1 MARINFRSTRLWI
14 SLALA
19 LGFALGTA
27 AQLSPDLFTGLQWRM
42 VGPFHG
48 GRIASVTG
56 VIGEPGTF
64 YAGMPQG
71 GIWKTTSGGMTWF
84 PIFDSVTE
92 VDSIGAI
99 QVAPSDPNI
108 IYAGSGD
115 AVANATT
122 GTAGDGMYKSVDAG
136 KTWKKIGLEGTTRIP
151 KIIVD
156 PKDPNIVIA
165 AVMAGATGNQ
175 RGIFRTDNGG
185 QSWTNVLHIDEETGG
200 RDLSSAFDTPNVI
213 FATTIADSILPPGA
227 NVGGGRAEPAAGAP
241 NHTKLFK
248 SVDEGKTWT
257 EITNNPSTNG
267 RIGVA
272 VAGHSNG
279 QRIYVVGGAQQNGS
293 GLFRSDDQGATWKHM
308 ATDDTRV
315 SGSGYI
321 CGVWVDP
328 KNPDVVYSLGTA
340 AYKSTDGGVTFTPF
354 KGAPGGEDMHDIW
367 IDPTDGKRMLFGV
380 DQGAAITFNG
390 GESWSSYYVLP
401 VGQFY
406 HISTDNR
413 YPYWIMA
420 SQQDTGAVMT
430 RTRGDI
436 GDISSVDW
444 MPLPSS
450 EFGTVTADPLDPNI
464 VYGVGYGAAGG
475 GSGLVKINLTTGQW
489 ENVAPNF
496 GAEATKYRSSRDS
509 WRRADPFDPHA
520 IYLDLQ
526 CLLVSHD
533 TGHSWKSFSPDLTVE
548 KGKPEIP
555 CGTPV
560 PTVPGAAPAGRGGRR
575 GAANAAATPTTPPA
589 AGTAP
594 TAPAAANAA
603 QAGAGRGA
611 FAPPPP
617 SINDFAISTLKKGVF
632 WTVSSNGQIYNSMDN
647 GAHWNNV
654 SNIPDVTNVS
664 FNTIEAGHSDVNTAY
679 LSGKATAAGRGGT
692 APNIPLIWRTHDAG
706 KTWTKIITGLPSDQ
720 PTGSWVNVMREDP
733 KQKGLIFA
741 GTETTVYVSFNDGDT
756 WQSLRENLPS
766 TSIRDMVFHT
776 NNHMNDLVIGTY
788 GRSFYVLDD
797 MTPLREIATQSQ
809 KIADAPVYFF
819 APGDAIRARVSDNW
833 DQPMNPELPHA
844 PNPPY
849 GAIIY
854 YHLSHPPSGEIKL
867 QVFDAAGKL
876 VRTMS
881 SIPPAIPDRWPY
893 PEYWVAK
900 GADLA
905 LPTNVGTNRANWDL
919 RYDDP
924 PAFNLDLENQMNVA
938 PGGFVTPGPH
948 GPQALP
954 GIYTLKLIVDGQT
967 YSQKVTVRNDPRVG
981 ESPKVM
987 ADLRAKN
994 KVMMAAYEG
1003 AKASNDGNSEVL
1015 AVRTQIATL
1024 TAGQLPPDVAAA
1036 ATNTAVKLAT
1046 FGGIVAGR
1054 GGRGGGGGGGG
1065 RGRGGAPVPG
1075 AIIPFQTLNASFDS
1089 LVSTSQ
1095 VGLDE
1100 APSQA
1105 QINTW
1110 LADCKDFNTTISAW
1124 KTMQSKDLAD
1134 FNALLT
1140 KNNLKPL
1147 QITPTALTAPP
1158 CTFTPSAAPAPV
1170 KASAKK

>member
-1 MARINFRSTRLWI
+1 MIRITWRPTRLWM
-14 SLALA
+14 SLAVVVC
-19 LGFALGTA
+19 FALGA
-27 AQLSPDLFTGLQWRM
+27 SAQVGNDLYSGLQWRM

-64 YAGMPQG
+64 YVGLPQG

-84 PIFDSVTE
+84 PIFDQVTE

-115 AVANATT
+115 AVANAST
-122 GTAGDGMYKSVDAG
+122 GTSGDGMYKSTDAG

-156 PKDPNIVIA
+156 PKDPNIVIVA
-165 AVMAGATGNQ
+165 AMAGSTGTE

-185 QSWTNVLHIDEETGG
+185 QSWTNVLHVDDETGG
-200 RDLSSAFDTPNVI
+200 RDLSSPFDMPNVI
-213 FATTIADSILPPGA
+213 FATTIADTVLPPGG

-257 EITNNPSTNG
+257 EITTNPSTNG

-272 VAGHSNG
+272 VAGHTNG
-279 QRIYVVGGAQQNGS
+279 QRIYVVGGAQQGGS

-308 ATDDTRV
+308 ATDDTRI

-328 KNPDVVYSLGTA
+328 RNPDIVYSFGTA
-340 AYKSTDGGVTFTPF
+340 AYKSTDGGVSFTPF

-444 MPLPSS
+444 MPVPSS

-464 VYGVGYGAAGG
+464 IYGVGYGAAGG

-496 GAEATKYRSSRDS
+496 GADANKYRSSRDS
-509 WRRADPFDPHA
+509 WRRPDPFDPHA
-520 IYLDLQ
+520 IYMDLQ
-526 CLLVSHD
+526 CLMVSRD

-548 KGKPEIP
+548 KGKPAIP

-560 PTVPGAAPAGRGGRR
+560 PTVPGATGNGRGGRGR
-575 GAANAAATPTTPPA
+575 GAAAPATPTA
-589 AGTAP
+589 AGAP
-594 TAPAAANAA
+594 QAGVTPTPAAA
-603 QAGAGRGA
+603 QGGGRGG
-611 FAPPPP
+611 FPPPPP

-632 WTVSSNGQIYNSMDN
+632 WTASSNGQIYNTMDG

-654 SNIPDVTNVS
+654 TNVPDATNVA
-664 FNTIEAGHSDVNTAY
+664 FNTIEASHTDVNTAY
-679 LSGKATAAGRGGT
+679 LSGKATAAGRGAA
-692 APNIPLIWRTHDAG
+692 APNIPLIWRTHDGG
-706 KTWTKIITGLPSDQ
+706 KTWTKIVNGLPSDK
-720 PTGSWVNVMREDP
+720 PTGSWVNVIREDP
-733 KQKGLIFA
+733 KRKGLIFA
-741 GTETTVYVSFNDGDT
+741 GTETTVYVSFNDGDQ
-756 WQSLRENLPS
+756 WQSLRLNLPS
-766 TSIRDMVFHT
+766 TSIRDMVFH
-776 NNHMNDLVIGTY
+776 NNDHMSDLVIGTY

-797 MTPLREIATQSQ
+797 TTPLREIAAKSQ
-809 KIADAPVYFF
+809 AIAAAPVYFF
-819 APGDAIRARVSDNW
+819 TPGDAIRARVSDNW

-849 GAIIY
+849 GAILY
-854 YHLSHPPSGEIKL
+854 YHLSQPPSGEIKL
-867 QVFDAAGKL
+867 QVFDAQGKL

-881 SIPPAIPDRWPY
+881 SIPPVLPERWPY

-900 GADLA
+900 GSDLA
-905 LPTNVGTNRANWDL
+905 LPTKVGTNRANWDL

-924 PAFNLDLENQMNVA
+924 PAFNLDLENQMNVS
-938 PGGFVTPGPH
+938 PGGLVTPGPH
-948 GPQALP
+948 GPQVIP
-954 GIYTLKLIVDGQT
+954 GVYTLKLIVDGQT
-967 YSQKVTVRNDPRVG
+967 YTQTVTVHNDPRVG
-981 ESPKVM
+981 ESAKVM

-994 KVMMAAYEG
+994 KLMLSAYDES
-1003 AKASNDGNSEVL
+1003 KNSYTGNSEVL
-1015 AVRTQIATL
+1015 AIRQQMASL
-1024 TAGQLPPDVAAA
+1024 SAGQLPADVAKAA
-1036 ATNTAVKLAT
+1036 ADINTKLAT

-1075 AIIPFQTLNASFDS
+1075 AIIPFNALNGTFDS
-1089 LVSTSQ
+1089 IVSLSQ

-1100 APSQA
+1100 APTQA
-1105 QINTW
+1105 EIDTGENG
-1110 LADCKDFNTTISAW
+1110 CKEYNTTVAKW
-1124 KTMQSKDLAD
+1124 KTMQSHDLAD

-1147 QITPTALTAPP
+1147 QVTPSALIVSPCPVTAP
-1158 CTFTPSAAPAPV
+1158 AAPAPAKGPV
-1170 KASAKK
+1170 KR

>member
-1 MARINFRSTRLWI
+1 MIRINLRSTRLWV
-14 SLALA
+14 SLAVA
-19 LGFALGTA
+19 LCFALVSA
-27 AQLSPDLFTGLQWRM
+27 AQLNPDLFSGLQWRM

-56 VIGEPGTF
+56 AVGEPGTF

-84 PIFDSVTE
+84 PIFDDVTS

-122 GTAGDGMYKSVDAG
+122 GTAGDGMYKSTDAG

-165 AVMAGATGNQ
+165 AVMAGSTGTQ

-185 QSWTNVLHIDEETGG
+185 QSWTNVLHVDDETGG
-200 RDLSSAFDTPNVI
+200 RDLSSPFDTPSVI
-213 FATTIADSILPPGA
+213 FATTIADAVLPPGA
-227 NVGGGRAEPAAGAP
+227 NVGGGRAEPAQGAL

-257 EITNNPSTNG
+257 EIANNPSTNG

-272 VAGHSNG
+272 VAGRTNG

-308 ATDDTRV
+308 ATDDTRI

-390 GESWSSYYVLP
+390 GASWSSYYVLP
-401 VGQFY
+401 IGQFY

-496 GAEATKYRSSRDS
+496 GADATKYRSSRDS

-526 CLLVSHD
+526 CLLVSRD

-560 PTVPGAAPAGRGGRR
+560 PTAPGAPVAGRGGRGR
-575 GAANAAATPTTPPA
+575 GAAVAAPAAGAATTPPA
-589 AGTAP
+589 A
-594 TAPAAANAA
+594 APAAGTAAAAA
-603 QAGAGRGA
+603 QGAGRGG

-632 WTVSSNGQIYNSMDN
+632 WTVSSNGQIYNTMDN

-654 SNIPDVTNVS
+654 SNIPDVANVS
-664 FNTIEAGHSDVNTAY
+664 FNTMEASHTDVNTAY

-706 KTWTKIITGLPSDQ
+706 KTWTKIVNGLPSDQ

-741 GTETTVYVSFNDGDT
+741 GTETTVFVSFDDGDH
-756 WQSLRENLPS
+756 WQSLRQNLPS

-776 NNHMNDLVIGTY
+776 NDHMSDLVIGTY

-797 MTPLREIATQSQ
+797 TTPLREIAAKSQ
-809 KIADAPVYFF
+809 AIASAPVYFF
-819 APGDAIRARVSDNW
+819 KPGDAIRARVSDNW

-844 PNPPY
+844 LNPPY
-849 GAIIY
+849 GAILY

-867 QVFDAAGKL
+867 QVLDAAGKL

-881 SIPPAIPDRWPY
+881 SIPPALPDRWPY

-905 LPTNVGTNRANWDL
+905 LPTKVGTNRANWDL

-954 GIYTLKLIVDGQT
+954 GVYTLKLIVDGQT
-967 YSQKVTVRNDPRVG
+967 YAQTVTVHNDPRVG
-981 ESPKVM
+981 ENAKVM

-994 KVMMAAYEG
+994 KLMMLAYEG
-1003 AKASNDGNSEVL
+1003 SKSSNNGNSEVL
-1015 AVRTQIATL
+1015 GVRNQVTSL
-1024 TAGQLPPDVAAA
+1024 SAGQLPADVAKA
-1036 ATNTAVKLAT
+1036 ATDLSTKLAT
-1046 FGGIVAGR
+1046 FGGVVAGR
-1054 GGRGGGGGGGG
+1054 GGRGGGGGGG

-1075 AIIPFQTLNASFDS
+1075 AIIPFNTLNGSFDS

-1105 QINTW
+1105 QIDTW
-1110 LADCKDFNTTISAW
+1110 QANCKDYNFTVAAW

-1134 FNALLT
+1134 FNALLS
-1140 KNNLKPL
+1140 KNNLKSL
-1147 QITPTALTAPP
+1147 QITPTALTAAACP
-1158 CTFTPSAAPAPV
+1158 FTVPTALAPA
-1170 KASAKK
+1170 KAAAKK

>member
-1 MARINFRSTRLWI
+1 MIRINRRSTGLWI
-14 SLALA
+14 FAALV
-19 LGFALGTA
+19 LCFALGAA
-27 AQLSPDLFTGLQWRM
+27 AQINTDLFSGLQWRN

-71 GIWKTTSGGMTWF
+71 GIWKTTSGGMTWY
-84 PIFDSVTE
+84 PVFDLVTE

-115 AVANATT
+115 AIGNAST
-122 GTAGDGMYKSVDAG
+122 GTNGDGMYKSTDAG
-136 KTWKKIGLEGTTRIP
+136 KTWTHIGLDGTTRIP

-165 AVMAGATGNQ
+165 ATMAGATGTQ
-175 RGIFRTDNGG
+175 RGIFRTDDGG
-185 QSWTNVLHIDEETGG
+185 QSWKNTLHPDNETGA
-200 RDLSSAFDTPNVI
+200 RDLSSPFDMPNVI
-213 FATTIADSILPPGA
+213 FTTTIADTATPPAGGGGGAA
-227 NVGGGRAEPAAGAP
+227 NVNAP
-241 NHTKLFK
+241 NHTKLYK

-257 EITNNPSTNG
+257 EVTSNPSTVG
-267 RIGVA
+267 RIAVA
-272 VAGHSNG
+272 VAMHTNG
-279 QRIYVVGGAQQNGS
+279 QRIYVIGANQQNGS
-293 GLFRSDDQGATWKHM
+293 GLFRSDDQGVTWKHM
-308 ATDDTRV
+308 AGDDTRI

-328 KNPDVVYSLGTA
+328 KNPDVLYTFSTA
-340 AYKSTDGGVTFTPF
+340 AYKSTDGGETFFAF

-380 DQGAAITFNG
+380 DQGAAVTFDG
-390 GESWSSYYVLP
+390 GLTWSSYYAMAI
-401 VGQFY
+401 GQY
-406 HISTDNR
+406 YKISTDNR
-413 YPYWIMA
+413 YPYWVMG

-436 GDISSVDW
+436 GQVSVVDW

-464 VYGVGYGAAGG
+464 IYGVGYGAAGG

-496 GAEATKYRSSRDS
+496 GADATKYRSSRDA
-509 WRRADPFDPHA
+509 WRRADPFDAHA

-526 CLLVSHD
+526 CLLVSRD

-548 KGKPEIP
+548 KGKPSIP
-555 CGTPV
+555 CGTPPPPPP
-560 PTVPGAAPAGRGGRR
+560 PTPAPAAGALAPGGGRGGAAPL
-575 GAANAAATPTTPPA
+575 
-589 AGTAP
+589 
-594 TAPAAANAA
+594 
-603 QAGAGRGA
+603 
-611 FAPPPP
+611 P
-617 SINDFAISTLKKGVF
+617 SISDFAISTLKKGVF
-632 WTVSSNGQIYNSMDN
+632 WTVSSNGQIYNSMDA

-654 SNIPDVTNVS
+654 SNVPDAANVS

-679 LSGKATAAGRGGT
+679 LAARATAPGGRGGIG
-692 APNIPLIWRTHDAG
+692 PNIPLMWRTHDAG
-706 KTWTKIITGLPSDQ
+706 KTWTKIVNGLPSDQ
-720 PTGSWVNVMREDP
+720 ATGSWVNVMREDP
-733 KQKGLIFA
+733 KQKGLLFA
-741 GTETTVYVSFNDGDT
+741 GTETTVHVSFDDGDN
-756 WQSLRENLPS
+756 WQSLRQNLPS

-776 NNHMNDLVIGTY
+776 NDHMNDLVIGTY

-797 MTPLREIATQSQ
+797 MTPLREIAAKSAS
-809 KIADAPVYFF
+809 IAAAPVYFF
-819 APGDAIRARVSDNW
+819 KPGDAIRSRVSDNW
-833 DQPMNPELPHA
+833 DQPLNPELPHA

-849 GAIIY
+849 GAILY
-854 YHLSHPPSGEIKL
+854 YHLSHAPAGEIKL
-867 QVFDAAGKL
+867 QVFDAEGKL

-881 SIPPAIPDRWPY
+881 SIPPVLPERWPY

-900 GADLA
+900 GSDLA
-905 LPTNVGTNRANWDL
+905 LPTHVGTNRTNWDL

-924 PAFNLDLENQMNVA
+924 PAFNLDLENQMNVS

-948 GPQALP
+948 GPQVIP
-954 GIYTLKLIVDGQT
+954 GVYTLKLMVDGQT
-967 YSQKVTVRNDPRVG
+967 YTQTVTVRNDPRVG

-994 KVMMAAYEG
+994 KVMMMALDG
-1003 AKASNDGNSEVL
+1003 AKNSNNGNSEVL
-1015 AVRTQIATL
+1015 AVRQQVSAL
-1024 TAGQLPPDVAAA
+1024 TAGQLPADVATA
-1036 ATNTAVKLAT
+1036 ATALNTKLAT
-1046 FGGIVAGR
+1046 FGGVVAGR

-1075 AIIPFQTLNASFDS
+1075 AIIPFNTLNGSFDT

-1100 APSQA
+1100 APSQS

-1110 LADCKDFNTTISAW
+1110 LADCKEFNRTVAAW

-1134 FNALLT
+1134 FNALLS

-1147 QITPTALTAPP
+1147 QVTPTNLPVPP
-1158 CTFTPSAAPAPV
+1158 CTFAASPAP
-1170 KASAKK
+1170 ASAKVPATAPAK